1 MKKETNFFSPKIIN
15 ILLLFLYIFS
25 INSATVYEINQ
36 SVDGKP
42 EYKKVEFSGDPR
54 TLNHYFKYT
63 FNTIPSSKIS
73 AFRIHFDEFNPL
85 SIERNKVFCTFVDD
99 SSSDN
104 DLINTVGLMDDTT
117 SSCKGA
123 FTNGFYNG
131 IIEHDNS
138 KKKLAIY
145 LVTLGAIDFTARLYL
160 RTTEYILPVTEGI
173 VSIDEEYSVIPVTI
187 IISHFREKA
196 SKVLFYSYTRE
207 LQMYYTEENTP
218 YPERLFFG
226 NIMSVYTNPN
236 MVRQKYKNA
245 DTMILLIKPFGTE
258 DIIGE
263 QFQFQVKFFSSNY
276 LLDYYMGSNLQG
288 RSKNT
293 PLAINMTEC
302 VNPYYVIL
310 NYNVPEKQTSLYID
324 EIYGK
329 IKSLSVAPT
338 LSSSTWDKM
347 TENDMQLIDTDT
359 RKFVLPA
366 NSESHID
373 VYKVECEVPLLL
385 NFYYIDES
393 ASIPELDYG
402 HVAITTLKS
411 YKSYSLPFASGV
423 VGPQLTIEV
432 FNPIKDPFVII
443 DDGQNEKI
451 ITKNSVIRSIPFT
464 TNNPVV
470 LKERNGDSN
479 SRVIIKVGYNTGS
492 WTTISENVVYNVNLN
507 MYVFSFPADDDKYN
521 YTSALLKTSGTNS
534 EDNVKYC
541 YGTNIGSAVLPSS
554 ENCYR
559 VSHDNSYTIKVLN
572 PLVMYKD
579 YDMEEDLVYY
589 VSLRPTNRGDTFDI
603 NADLIKYDTNERNF
617 EGIGNNLVLNNG
629 KESTI
634 LTSPQDR
641 DEYILVQIQSCD
653 NSKLTF
659 GVYDGYDNN
668 QLVSDTDIPAG
679 EKHYYKKYKNTFLE
693 TEVKLSGNSGTKV
706 YVKHTGITN
715 SYTPSIKESFPLSFN
730 QNLNQLIVENPLTT
744 SERMNYTVY
753 VGRQGELS
761 SQGLTICSFAEKKTT
776 IATYNQ
782 TFVSFSDKTTF
793 NINFNKIGL
802 KKGDQFEAIAFI
814 EQEPNSKLSFVTEV
828 LTGTVG
834 EIETKSITEIS
845 TEDSTDPD
853 YVYVTKT
860 AKSDEMTYY
869 FSYLPTKVFNMSVGA
884 LRIEVESDETGP
896 FNRIACAFVNEEDDA
911 NSMVE
916 AVEEIAS
923 QYNSYCVGGRS
934 RTNGKIYNFLFKYSY
949 TNDATPKPRKLV
961 IKLNNNE
968 YNGNFNIY
976 VRKGDNVYLEHTDF
990 EEQKEY
996 GKQEEFKKSIIPY
1009 IIDLETIRGESETD
1023 YISKILIYSQHLEMQ
1038 MYYLDPSGEINNPML
1053 LFTGN
1058 IMLVYT
1064 KLTLAEQKYHATKLV
1079 LLSENLNGQEH
1090 SAVGITFRFH
1100 TKMFRSEDQ
1109 IEYFVSNNPTGRTL
1123 NFPLSI
1129 EMNTCTST
1137 NNKYYYILNYN
1148 QPEEE
1153 RILYLDSVFG
1163 IIKNARIANEINA
1176 ERWDSLLTNSMTEI
1190 TDYTFTLSEKSQHI
1204 DVLEIECTTPLLTN
1218 IYYNYKGQVFSGLGR
1233 GDIVVKNLGPRETF
1247 SFTLVSGARNFYYSI
1262 STFNP
1267 KENPDLTFRFD
1278 NVQLHQ
1284 IIENSL
1290 TSNFLLSMPYRV
1302 SVENN
1307 KNTDTRFI
1315 FKIGYGVESEW
1326 IDEEEENIQGKLY
1339 SSGSQFVYKFP
1350 SGVNRRNF
1358 TNVIL
1363 DVKPMKKD
1371 SQELAENVKFCYS
1384 TSLGMAINP
1393 SQENCYRTG
1402 ANIPYSLTFINPLIA
1417 PKNYKSLTDNYY
1429 VTITPFTQNEYI
1441 SLGITEN
1448 KYDVTDR
1455 NIEGINKVLEIGSER
1470 EKSTILS
1477 IPEVITNTQ
1486 IVVQLQAC
1494 VASIDQIDYVNKNAY
1509 SGDVISTGTIKPSR
1523 KEYYYLINNILM
1535 ETEIKFTGVEN
1546 DLVFVKHTGI
1556 TDYEIVTQY
1565 YYSTFDIN
1573 ENTVTII
1580 KPIYNEKFRITVLVG
1595 EPGRFSNYS
1604 LCTLAQKSES
1614 DYINLADYAKTFISE
1629 SSNTITHFIDF
1640 RSFSYRQGQKFDLL
1654 VYAVQ
1659 EENSKLEFLFEVISG
1674 TVGEIKGIIE
1684 IEGRSEDGNYAT
1696 QEFTQNRTTNYL
1708 FYDFSRNPIGDV
1720 ASLKII
1726 NSEEGMRV
1734 NKVGCVFV
1742 KKNTEDVDM
1751 VSAVNLAMMEGN
1763 SVCYGQTEKDTNGF
1777 DALINAKDVKNGYQ
1791 RIVIQILYGFG
1802 ENNNKDK
1809 KVKNGKLSEEGY
1821 IMTINI
1827 RPNGFEVDTQNS
1839 QYNEKEELTVMPYV
1853 FDLIKIR
1860 ESQEGENYISKVMVY
1875 SSTREMQ
1882 MFYIGDSGAPTEL
1895 FSGNIMLVYTNPD
1908 VINEKYHGANIM
1920 ILLTDSLSNS
1930 GKETIG
1936 EVFRFKTY
1944 FFKSDNTMQ
1953 YYVSPNP
1960 DGRLLNKPTLI
1971 EMNSCDVPYYYI
1983 LNYNFPEEDNRILHI
1998 DNIFGEIN
2006 TMKIANQL
2014 NKNDWYDLIREMEE
2028 FSGNEY
2034 LIEGQTNYHMDVIE
2048 VTCKIP
2054 SLLNIYYVDENN
2066 PNYSNLD
2073 LSDIAILNLSPTQN
2087 QKLTFKSNLD
2097 GEFIYTFNVFL
2108 ETGSP
2113 DIGIKFEDE
2122 ENEMR
2127 ITENGVFTKNS
2138 NVDYEYITITNKKI
2152 SGNTKTKI
2160 IFKFGYS
2167 IDNIFTKINNNIY
2180 QYQKENKTVN
2190 LFAYKFNTGEDRLN
2204 TTSINFRVSTNLE
2217 NVKFCY
2223 TTNLGSFVEPSS
2235 QNCYRVGRTNS
2246 YTISVLNPYIM
2257 YKNYK
2262 FGDDKNIL
2270 DYYVSFRTENS
2281 SHNIT
2286 IYPSLNNYTTINRNL
2301 EGHANAITIAK
2312 NGSTI
2317 LTSPKTNMLFVHI
2330 HVCTVNR
2337 SISYNFKNAYNSSS
2351 LNMQGQ
2357 ITANTKNNFM
2367 NVPNI
2372 KLDTELALESDSS
2385 AEVFINHIGLNEKYT
2400 PVVYDI
2406 VINYDGSEKLTFNQ
2420 PIDDEEFKYTL
2431 YLDKQ
2436 GNLLK
2441 QNYTLCSFT
2450 KNSKFA
2456 YYSTNLVSKEKN
2468 MEITLDFDSK
2478 VLKDYTKFDI
2488 LILAEQVNNGKL
2500 MILSDLYQGEKKK
2513 KSSSSSSNLVL
2524 VIVIVILTVLLVAGG
2539 ITAFI
2544 LLRRY
2549 KLKPDREKLDAK
2561 ETSLTMVDNKNEKMM
2576 TSTATQN
2583 ND

>member
-1 MKKETNFFSPKIIN
+1 MKKENNFFSFKI
-15 ILLLFLYIFS
+15 LFFFLLFLFIFS
-25 INSATVYEINQ
+25 VNSATVYEINQ
-36 SVDGKP
+36 SIDGTSD
-42 EYKKVEFSGDPR
+42 YKKVEFSGSQK

-63 FNTIPSSKIS
+63 FTTTPSSKIS
-73 AFRIHFDEFNPL
+73 AFRIQFDEFNDL
-85 SIERNKVFCTFVDD
+85 SIERNRVFCTFVDA
-99 SSSDN
+99 STNDN
-104 DLINTVGLMDDTT
+104 DLINAVGLMDNTT
-117 SSCKGA
+117 SSCIGT
-123 FTNGFYNG
+123 FTNGFYDG

-145 LVTLGAIDFTARLYL
+145 LVTLGNIDFTARLYL
-160 RTTEYILPVTEGI
+160 RINEYILPVAENTI
-173 VSIDEEYSVIPVTI
+173 FQDESYSLIPVTI

-245 DTMILLIKPFGTE
+245 DTMVLLTKQFGAE
-258 DIIGE
+258 DMIGE
-263 QFQFQVKFFSSNY
+263 PFQFQVKFFSSNY
-276 LLDYYMGSNLQG
+276 LLDYYMGSNLEG

-302 VNPYYVIL
+302 ENPYYVIL
-310 NYNVPEKQTSLYID
+310 NYNVPEKQTSLYFD

-329 IKSLSVAPT
+329 IKSLSVAPFLT
-338 LSSSTWDKM
+338 SPTWEKM
-347 TENDMQLIDTDT
+347 IQNDMQVIDADS

-366 NSESHID
+366 NSLSHID

-411 YKSYSLPFASGV
+411 YKSVSLPFASGV
-423 VGPQLTIEV
+423 TTPQLTIEV
-432 FNPIKDPFVII
+432 FNPIKDPFVIV

-451 ITKNSVIRSIPFT
+451 ISKNSVIRSMPFT
-464 TNNPVV
+464 TSNPIV

-479 SRVIIKVGYNTGS
+479 SRIIIKVGYNTGS
-492 WTTISENVVYNVNLN
+492 WTQVSENVVYSLNLN
-507 MYVFSFPADDDKYN
+507 MYVFSFPADADKYN
-521 YTSALLKTSGTNS
+521 YTYALLKTSGTNS

-541 YGTNIGSAVLPSS
+541 YGTNIGSAILPSS

-579 YDMEEDLVYY
+579 YDMDEELTYY
-589 VSLRPTNRGDTFDI
+589 VSLRPTERSDSLEI
-603 NADLIKYDTNERNF
+603 NADLVKYDTTERNF
-617 EGIGNNLVLNNG
+617 EGIGNNLVLTNG
-629 KESTI
+629 KENTV
-634 LTSPQDR
+634 LTSPENK
-641 DEYILVQIQSCD
+641 DENILIQIQSCD

-659 GVYDGYDNN
+659 GVYDGYDNK
-668 QLVSDTDIPAG
+668 QIVSDIEIPAG
-679 EKHYYKKYKNTFLE
+679 KKHYYTKYKNTFLE
-693 TEVKLSGNSGTKV
+693 TEVKLSGNIGTKV
-706 YVKHTGITN
+706 YLKHTGISN
-715 SYTPSIKESFPLSFN
+715 SYNPSIKDSYSLSFN
-730 QNLNQLIVENPLTT
+730 QDLNQLIVENPLKT

-753 VGRQGELS
+753 VSRQGDLS
-761 SQGLTICSFAEKKTT
+761 NQDLTLCSFAEIKST
-776 IATYNQ
+776 IALYNQ
-782 TFVSFSDKTTF
+782 TFVSFANKTTF
-793 NINFNKIGL
+793 NINFNKLGL
-802 KKGDQFEAIAFI
+802 SKGDKFEAIAFI
-814 EQEPNSKLSFVTEV
+814 EQEPNSKLSFITDVF
-828 LTGTVG
+828 TGTVG
-834 EIETKSITEIS
+834 EIETKSITEIK
-845 TEDSTDPD
+845 TEDTVDPD

-860 AKSDEMTYY
+860 AQSDEMTYY
-869 FSYLPTKVFNMSVGA
+869 FSFLPTKVFNVSVGA
-884 LRIEVESDETGP
+884 LRIEVESDDSGP

-934 RTNGKIYNFLFKYSY
+934 RTNGRIYNFLFKYSY
-949 TNDATPKPRKLV
+949 TKDSKPRRLV
-961 IKLNNNE
+961 IKLNNNG
-968 YNGNFNIY
+968 YDGNFNIY

-990 EEQKEY
+990 IEQKEY

-1009 IIDLETIRGESETD
+1009 IIDLETIRGDSQTD

-1038 MYYLDPSGEINNPML
+1038 MYYLDPSEERNDPIL

-1064 KLTLAEQKYHATKLV
+1064 KLTLAEQKYHATKLI

-1109 IEYFVSNNPTGRTL
+1109 IEYFVSNNAGRTL

-1190 TDYTFTLSEKSQHI
+1190 TNYTFTLSEKSQHI
-1204 DVLEIECTTPLLTN
+1204 DVIEIECTTPLLTN
-1218 IYYNYKGQVFSGLGR
+1218 IYYNYQGQVFSGLGR
-1233 GDIVVKNLGPRETF
+1233 GDIVVKNLGPQETF
-1247 SFTLVSGARNFYYSI
+1247 SFTLLSASVNFYYSI
-1262 STFNP
+1262 SVFNS
-1267 KENPDLTFRFD
+1267 KENPDLTFSFD
-1278 NVQLHQ
+1278 NVQYHH
-1284 IIENSL
+1284 ITENSL
-1290 TSNFLLSMPYRV
+1290 QVGMILNKMPYKV
-1302 SVENN
+1302 SVDNN
-1307 KNTDTRFI
+1307 KNTDTRII

-1326 IDEEEENIQGKLY
+1326 IDEGENIEGKLY
-1339 SSGSQFVYKFP
+1339 SSGSRFVYKFP
-1350 SGVNRRNF
+1350 MGENRRNF
-1358 TNVIL
+1358 TNVVL
-1363 DVKPMKKD
+1363 DIKPMKKD

-1384 TSLGMAINP
+1384 TSIGMAIDP

-1417 PKNYKSLTDNYY
+1417 PKNYKSLSDNYY
-1429 VTITPFTQNEYI
+1429 VTISPFTSNEYI

-1448 KYDVTDR
+1448 KYTVEDR
-1455 NIEGINKVLEIGSER
+1455 NLEGVNKILKLESTTQ
-1470 EKSTILS
+1470 KSTILS
-1477 IPEVITNTQ
+1477 IPEIITNTQ

-1494 VASIDQIDYVNKNAY
+1494 VASLNQINYVNKNAY
-1509 SGDVISTGTIKPSR
+1509 SGDVISTGTIPVNR
-1523 KEYYYLINNILM
+1523 NDYHYTINNILM
-1535 ETEIKFTGVEN
+1535 ETEVEFTGAIN
-1546 DLVFVKHTGI
+1546 DLIFVKHTGI
-1556 TDYEIVTQY
+1556 TDYSIITQS

-1573 ENTVTII
+1573 ENTVSII
-1580 KPIYNEKFRITVLVG
+1580 KPISDEKFRITVLVG
-1595 EPGRFSNYS
+1595 KPDRFAGYN
-1604 LCTLAQKSES
+1604 LCTFAEKKESEYKDLA
-1614 DYINLADYAKTFISE
+1614 NYAKTFISE

-1640 RSFSYRQGQKFDLL
+1640 RSFSFKQGDEFDLL

-1659 EENSKLEFLFEVISG
+1659 EDNSKLEFLFPVISG
-1674 TVGEIKGIIE
+1674 IVGEIKGITE
-1684 IEGRSEDGNYAT
+1684 ISGLIDSNYVT
-1696 QEFTQNRTTNYL
+1696 QDFTQNRTTNYL
-1708 FYDFSRNPIGDV
+1708 FYDFPRNPIGDV

-1742 KKNTEDVDM
+1742 KRNTEDADM
-1751 VSAVNLAMMEGN
+1751 VSAVNKAMMEGN

-1777 DALINAKDVKNGYQ
+1777 DALINAKDVRNGYG

-1802 ENNNKDK
+1802 ENDK
-1809 KVKNGKLSEEGY
+1809 KVKKAKNGKLSEDGY
-1821 IMTINI
+1821 KMTINI
-1827 RPNGFEVDTQNS
+1827 RTNGFEVDTQNS
-1839 QYNEKEELTVMPYV
+1839 QYNEKEDLTVMPYV
-1853 FDLIKIR
+1853 LDLKKIR
-1860 ESQEGENYISKVMVY
+1860 DSQEGENYISKVMVY

-1882 MFYIGDSGAPTEL
+1882 MFYIGDNGAPTEL

-1930 GKETIG
+1930 GKETVG
-1936 EVFRFKTY
+1936 EEFRFKTY

-1960 DGRLLNKPTLI
+1960 DGRLLNKPTMI

-1983 LNYNFPEEDNRILHI
+1983 LNYNFPEEDNRVLHI

-2034 LIEGQTNYHMDVIE
+2034 LIEGQTDYHMDVIE
-2048 VTCKIP
+2048 VTCKVP
-2054 SLLNIYYVDENN
+2054 SLLNIYYTDEND
-2066 PNYSNLD
+2066 PNYSNLGQ
-2073 LSDIAILNLSPTQN
+2073 SDIAILNLSPNKSQRV
-2087 QKLTFKSNLD
+2087 TFKSNLD
-2097 GEFIYTFNVFL
+2097 RDFIYTFNILL
-2108 ETGSP
+2108 ETGNP
-2113 DIGIKFEDE
+2113 DILITFEDE
-2122 ENEMR
+2122 EEGMR
-2127 ITENGVFTKNS
+2127 IKENGIYTKNS
-2138 NVDYEYITITNKKI
+2138 NINYEYITVSNKKL
-2152 SGNTKTKI
+2152 SGNTKTRI

-2167 IDNIFTKINNNIY
+2167 IDNTFTKINNNIY
-2180 QYQKENKTVN
+2180 QLQKPDKTAN

-2204 TTSINFRVSTNLE
+2204 TTSIDFRVSTSLE

-2223 TTNLGSFVEPSS
+2223 TTNLGSYVEPSS

-2246 YTISVLNPYIM
+2246 YTISLLNPYLM

-2262 FGDDKNIL
+2262 AGDEKNVMV
-2270 DYYVSFRTENS
+2270 YYVSFRTEDVTQ
-2281 SHNIT
+2281 NIT
-2286 IYPSLNNYTTINRNL
+2286 IFPSLNNYTTTNRNL
-2301 EGHANAITIAK
+2301 ENYANTITITK

-2317 LTSPKTNMLFVHI
+2317 LTSPKDNMLFVQMQS
-2330 HVCTVNR
+2330 CTKNAYL
-2337 SISYNFKNAYNSSS
+2337 SYEFKNAYNSSS
-2351 LNMQGQ
+2351 LNIRDQ
-2357 ITANTKNNFM
+2357 ISANTKNYFV

-2372 KLDTELALESDSS
+2372 KLDTELALETKNS
-2385 AEVFINHIGLNEKYT
+2385 AEIFIKHIGVNQKYQ
-2400 PVVYDI
+2400 PIIKSIVVG
-2406 VINYDGSEKLTFNQ
+2406 YDGSKKLNFTQ
-2420 PIDDEEFKYTL
+2420 PIDNEEFKYTI
-2431 YLDKQ
+2431 YLDKK
-2436 GNLLK
+2436 GNLEK
-2441 QNYTLCSFT
+2441 QGYTLCSFT

-2456 YYSTNLVSKEKN
+2456 YYSTSITSKDKVV
-2468 MEITLDFDSK
+2468 EITLDFESK
-2478 VLKDYTKFDI
+2478 TLKGYEKFDL
-2488 LILAEQVNNGKL
+2488 LIFAEQTNKGKL
-2500 MILSDLYQGEKKK
+2500 MILSDLFQSAKKK
-2513 KSSSSSSNLVL
+2513 KSSSSNLVL
-2524 VIVIVILTVLLVAGG
+2524 VIVIVILTVLLVGGG

-2549 KLKPDREKLDAK
+2549 KLKPVGEKLDAK
-2561 ETSLTMVDNKNEKMM
+2561 ETSLTMVDNKKEKMI
-2576 TSTATQN
+2576 TSTASQN
-2583 ND
+2583 NE